1 MTDAAVDKILDQR
14 EALYKQG
21 VARCMQLLKEAQRA
35 GVGIGAAAQEL
46 RKAERALQKFQEEQQ
61 AANAGGRFV
70 TLQAAAEH
78 VRELG
83 FIVGQ
88 RSAEN
93 HIKAGVARE
102 KDGTYLQAKVEEFA
116 GRTWENPSRSAADAD
131 DDSYKARLVKANAEL
146 MELKVAEKRG
156 AVLDAAEEEARDA
169 AVLLGIRRHL
179 ENGVPERI
187 KRMIADL
194 SAVMTEEQQALAMTR
209 LPEWIE
215 LELERVADAFDLLAR
230 EGGVDA

>member
-1 MTDAAVDKILDQR
+1 MTTEAVDKIIGQE
-14 EALYKQG
+14 EAVLKQG
-21 VARCMQLLKEAQRA
+21 VARAMQLYVEAQRV
-35 GVGIGAAAQEL
+35 GVGVGAAAQEL
-46 RKAERALQKFQEEQQ
+46 TKAKRALERFEDRQK
-61 AANAGGRFV
+61 ASDNGGRFA

-102 KDGTYLQAKVEEFA
+102 KDGTYLQTKVEEFA
-116 GRTWENPSRSAADAD
+116 GRTWENPSRSAAVDAD
-131 DDSYKARLVKANAEL
+131 DDSYKARLVKANAEM
-146 MELKVAEKRG
+146 MELKLAERRG
-156 AVLDAAEEEARDA
+156 ALLDAAEEEARDA
-169 AVLLGIRRHL
+169 AILLGIRRHL

-194 SAVMTEEQQALAMTR
+194 AVVMTEEQQALAMTR

-230 EGGVDA
+230 EGGVE